1 MSRTNGLRK
10 ELQEPRRKR
19 VVKNPFPWYA
29 PRFWHGMRAGTWFS
43 YLAKNRFSISPSRVP
58 MSLAISAFS
67 FANSAMAAADS
78 LLFSRQV
85 NEVKFEQPPLFILGH
100 WRSGTTF
107 LHELLIRDPRHNY
120 PTTYQCFAPHHFL
133 LSEKLL
139 TPWTEFLLPGRR
151 PMDNMAAGW
160 RRPQEDEF
168 ALENLGV
175 PTPYASMMFP
185 NHGEVFRDYLTL
197 ENVSETKRTAWK
209 QELKRF
215 FQRIALRDP
224 RRLVVKSPAHTAR
237 VATLLELFPDAKF
250 VHITRDPAE
259 LFVSTVQLWRS
270 LNAVQG
276 IHLPKDESWVE
287 EYVLDSFERMYAA
300 FAKDREQLSERQL
313 VEVRYEELA
322 SNPKTELQRIYDQLE
337 LGGFAAAEEPVD
349 AYLEQIKNYRP
360 NRHEIDDSLRT
371 RLRERWGWY
380 YEEYGY
386 GEQGQ
391 VAGELRLAR

>member
-1 MSRTNGLRK
+1 
-10 ELQEPRRKR
+10 
-19 VVKNPFPWYA
+19 
-29 PRFWHGMRAGTWFS
+29 
-43 YLAKNRFSISPSRVP
+43 
-58 MSLAISAFS
+58 
-67 FANSAMAAADS
+67 
-78 LLFSRQV
+78 
-85 NEVKFEQPPLFILGH
+85 
-100 WRSGTTF
+100 
-107 LHELLIRDPRHNY
+107 Y
-120 PTTYQCFAPHHFL
+120 PTTFQCFAPHNFL